1 MTGQTVIAEQAH
13 VRVPCDTGVPS
24 EDHGV
29 QGNAG
34 VVLVGEVC
42 CQPEEIPLGRKHAAS
57 AGDQPGSR
65 PQNASPLKGDAPGA
79 RASMVGQTHRSEVP
93 GVIVVL
99 ASSGREPPP
108 PALSEPYVT
117 VSRHTAPTV
126 RRVGEV
132 RRCQWAKSFGCRSR
146 AASSQR
152 HARSGCPRSR
162 LNFCIAHRT
171 RCSSMRAA
179 MAYNSER

>member
-1 MTGQTVIAEQAH
+1 VLLSRVLTRVSRRSCEAGERTAE
-13 VRVPCDTGVPS
+13 
-24 EDHGV
+24 
-29 QGNAG
+29 
-34 VVLVGEVC
+34 
-42 CQPEEIPLGRKHAAS
+42 
-57 AGDQPGSR
+57 
-65 PQNASPLKGDAPGA
+65 
-79 RASMVGQTHRSEVP
+79 RASIDLSAMSRTVAYGRLQS
-93 GVIVVL
+93 L

-152 HARSGCPRSR
+152 HARSGRPRSR
-162 LNFCIAHRT
+162 LNFCIAHRA